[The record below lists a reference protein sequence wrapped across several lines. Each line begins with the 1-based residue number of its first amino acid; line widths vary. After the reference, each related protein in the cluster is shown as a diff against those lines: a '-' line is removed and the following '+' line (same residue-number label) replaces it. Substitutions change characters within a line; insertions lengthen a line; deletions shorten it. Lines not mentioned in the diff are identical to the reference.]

1 MSALDPIRARLAAAT
16 PGPWFWDEKYDPDKD
31 GDSGLALT
39 NNDGV
44 EIVGAYNHHCCAY
57 RDDPTVKDEDAP
69 LIANAPTDMAHL
81 LAALDAVTALVDRTT
96 RAPLEYS
103 ATYLAHDI
111 QDAIAEALEG
121 KQ

>member
-31 GDSGLALT
+31 GDIGLALT

-57 RDDPTVKDEDAP
+57 RDDPTVNENDAP
-69 LIANAPTDMAHL
+69 LIAHAPTDMARI
-81 LAALDAVTALVDRTT
+81 LAALDAVERECRYLDTLADGDRHYADSF
-96 RAPLEYS
+96 RKVVA
-103 ATYLAHDI
+103 A
-111 QDAIAEALEG
+111 ALEG